1 MKAAI
6 MKNVVRITCV
16 LIVALLGGC
25 GGGGSGAAAA
35 TPAAATDTRLV
46 MDTMAWDEGNW
57 AD

>member
-6 MKNVVRITCV
+6 MKNIVRITCV

-25 GGGGSGAAAA
+25 GGGGGSTAA
-35 TPAAATDTRLV
+35 TPAATADTRLV